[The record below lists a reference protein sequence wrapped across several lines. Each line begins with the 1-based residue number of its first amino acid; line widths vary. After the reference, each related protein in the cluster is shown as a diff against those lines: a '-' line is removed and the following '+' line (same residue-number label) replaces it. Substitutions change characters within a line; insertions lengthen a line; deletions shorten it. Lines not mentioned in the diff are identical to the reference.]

1 MIGKIC
7 FLIGNLN
14 LAGGTERVT
23 TLVANALAAQGQ
35 QVCILNLSQG
45 ERPFFALDARV
56 ENHALYPQPVSMKS
70 HLLGTIWKIRRFV
83 QQQQIQHLV
92 VVDSISCIFTVPAL
106 FGLKVQHICWEHFN
120 FEVDLGL
127 RLRRVGRIWAARY
140 ADAVVTLT
148 EHDRQLWQQG
158 IAKISA
164 KMQAIANPSPFS
176 IASQLPSQNYKT
188 VLAVGR
194 LRSEKGFDLLLEA
207 WQLLSSN
214 YPDWTLRIVGSGE
227 QEQALKQQ
235 ATQLGIEKSVDWV
248 AATPEVAPYYAQASV
263 YCLSSR
269 FEGFGMVLLEALS
282 FGLPIVAFDCPIGP
296 REILANTPNP
306 LVSPENAQALSDR
319 LAQMMSLDTEH
330 YQTLAQYNQQHV
342 QQYSTEQ
349 IVAQWLQLFAQA

>member
-14 LAGGTERVT
+14 LSGGTEHVT

-120 FEVDLGL
+120 FEVDLGV
-127 RLRRVGRIWAARY
+127 RLRRVGRVWAARH

-164 KMQAIANPSPFS
+164 KIQAIANPSPFA
-176 IASQLPSQNYKT
+176 IADHLPNQNHKT

-194 LRSEKGFDLLLEA
+194 LRPEKGFDLLLEA
-207 WQLLSSN
+207 WQLLRVQ
-214 YPDWTLRIVGSGE
+214 YPDWTLRIVGGGE

-235 ATQLGIEKSVDWV
+235 SLQLGIQDSVDWV
-248 AATPEVAPYYAQASV
+248 AATPELAPYYAQASI

-296 REILANTPNP
+296 REILANTSNA
-306 LVSPENAQALSDR
+306 LVAPENAQALSDG
-319 LAQMMSLDTEH
+319 LAQMMALETSH
-330 YQTLAQYNQQHV
+330 YQQIAKQNQQHV

-349 IVAQWLQLFAQA
+349 IVTQWLDLFAQA

>member
-14 LAGGTERVT
+14 RSGGTERVT
-23 TLVANALAAQGQ
+23 TLVANALAGQGQ

-45 ERPFFALDARV
+45 EHPFFALDARV
-56 ENHALYPQPVSMKS
+56 ENHVLYPQPVSMKS

-127 RLRRVGRIWAARY
+127 RLRRVGRVWAARH

-148 EHDRQLWQQG
+148 EHDRRLWQQG
-158 IAKISA
+158 IAKISE
-164 KMQAIANPSPFS
+164 KIQAIANPSPFQ
-176 IASQLPSQNYKT
+176 IATQLPSQSHKT

-207 WQLLSSN
+207 WQLLSSK

-235 ATQLGIEKSVDWV
+235 AAQLGIEKSVDWV
-248 AATPEVAPYYAQASV
+248 AATPEIAQYYAQASI

-296 REILANTPNP
+296 HEILANTPNR
-306 LVSPENAQALSDR
+306 LVSPENVQQLSDQ
-319 LAQMMSLDTEH
+319 LAQMMSLDTED
-330 YQTLAQYNQQHV
+330 YQTIAKQNQQYV
-342 QQYSTEQ
+342 QQYSSEQ
-349 IVAQWLQLFAQA
+349 IVAQWLDLFAQA